1 MLSAAEIARGVQG
14 AVAFLWRDPRATTYF
29 DNTTEACLRS
39 FRVMVLVAPLQII
52 LLLIRYSGV
61 TTAADEME
69 IFVVETISY
78 VVEWLLFPVIFH
90 EIARRQG
97 WLDRYARYI
106 GALNWINLPGMLLAV
121 VLVPL
126 AQLAPAAI
134 GDLVHVVLQA
144 LVSRHHATGAGC
156 RLAALDHAADRELG
170 AARLHFIPR
179 RSLSR
184 HRCCCRHLDRI
195 ALPSGTGL
203 AAAPSGRPVCD
214 RRRPTPPRR
223 RAATTDHAPPA

>member
-144 LVSRHHATGAGC
+144 LFFYWCLVTTRQVLGAGWPLSIMLLIVSWVP
-156 RLAALDHAADRELG
+156 LAFISFLVARYLG
-170 AARLHFIPR
+170 I
-179 RSLSR
+179 
-184 HRCCCRHLDRI
+184 
-195 ALPSGTGL
+195 
-203 AAAPSGRPVCD
+203 AAAVV
-214 RRRPTPPRR
+214 T
-223 RAATTDHAPPA
+223 

>member
-14 AVAFLWRDPRATTYF
+14 AVAFLWRDPWATTYC

-144 LVSRHHATGAGC
+144 LFFYWFLVTTRQVLGAGWPLSIMLLIVSWVP
-156 RLAALDHAADRELG
+156 LAFISFLVARYLG
-170 AARLHFIPR
+170 I
-179 RSLSR
+179 
-184 HRCCCRHLDRI
+184 
-195 ALPSGTGL
+195 
-203 AAAPSGRPVCD
+203 AAAVV
-214 RRRPTPPRR
+214 T
-223 RAATTDHAPPA
+223 